1 MIALLSQRNA
11 LLYRGRDFRWG
22 ISKFCLLCECFH
34 MKMHNLFREGGYMN
48 ELKLQNSMYDVLVED
63 IRDLDVMIDYIF
75 QADVMLEVDM
85 IAKTSG
91 VFFGAVIIKTG
102 FAILDANVHVRL
114 FVKDGDAIVTGQQLA
129 VISGSVNSLLKAER
143 VVLNLV
149 QRMSGVSS
157 LTKEAVRTL
166 DSTH

>member
-11 LLYRGRDFRWG
+11 LLYRGRDFSWG
-22 ISKFCLLCECFH
+22 ISKFCLLCECYH
-34 MKMHNLFREGGYMN
+34 MRMQQQFRGGGYMN
-48 ELKLQNSMYDVLVED
+48 KLKLQDSMYDFLVED
-63 IRDLDVMIDYIF
+63 IRDLDVKTGSILPAYVMD
-75 QADVMLEVDM
+75 DVHM
-85 IAKTSG
+85 IATVSG
-91 VFFGAVIIKTG
+91 VFCGAVIIKTG

-166 DSTH
+166 DST